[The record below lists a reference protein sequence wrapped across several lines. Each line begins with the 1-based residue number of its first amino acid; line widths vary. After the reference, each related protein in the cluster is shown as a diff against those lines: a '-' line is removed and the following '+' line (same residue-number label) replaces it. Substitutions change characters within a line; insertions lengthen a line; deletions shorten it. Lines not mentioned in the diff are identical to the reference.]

1 MVDFWYGNTICYSSS
16 LVARFEGIIMG
27 RTLISQLLPTLQKLD
42 WSGVPEATTAGA
54 LVFRTMLDQV
64 DGYRGD
70 PKDLGVALRTIRTTD
85 SLPYMYAGIA
95 YILLAAAGPRND
107 ATGTGALQQGDY
119 DEEGLQAALEWLEKA
134 QETAPDHL
142 EINIIEV
149 LIYIYSGRYDDARLV
164 LDYLQGQRPDN
175 YYLLRAEMT
184 YWQAVGEHETAL
196 TWSQRALEEAE
207 TVPQRLRLKSSV
219 AAIHRAAGD
228 TSAALQSYK
237 EALHFDDNN
246 AWLCHQISLLHYEQN
261 EFEEAAHY
269 NERALRTNPDLAEAQ
284 QLREQLS
291 EQQPDSSRFLGRFF
305 G

>member
-1 MVDFWYGNTICYSSS
+1 
-16 LVARFEGIIMG
+16 MG

-42 WSGVPEATTAGA
+42 WSGVPEATPAGA
-54 LVFRTMLDQV
+54 LVFRTTLDQI

-85 SLPYMYAGIA
+85 SLPYMYAGVA
-95 YILLAAAGPRND
+95 YILLAAAGPHD
-107 ATGTGALQQGDY
+107 SATGTGALQQWDGY

-134 QETAPDHL
+134 QETAPDKV
-142 EINIIEV
+142 EINVIEV

-164 LDYLQGQRPDN
+164 LDYLQGERPDN

-184 YWQAVGEHETAL
+184 YWQAVGNHEQAL
-196 TWSQRALEEAE
+196 DWSQRALEEAE

-219 AAIHRAAGD
+219 AAIHSAAGY
-228 TSAALQSYK
+228 TSQALQTYK

-246 AWLCHQISLLHYEQN
+246 AWLCHQISLLHHEQGDL
-261 EFEEAAHY
+261 EEAAHF
-269 NERALRTNPDLAEAQ
+269 NQRALKINPELAEAQ
-284 QLREQLS
+284 QLREQLAG
-291 EQQPDSSRFLGRFF
+291 QQDSSRFLGRFF